1 MCDFIVF
8 ALNQKYLIW
17 WGTEIVFVQEPRLRT
32 ILNFSFRRRHSF
44 IIRVPGPWCWGSP
57 GQLLVDNVNYP
68 PEIFRPQEQRWIFSK
83 KNLLKIRRTYEEKV
97 EIIIKLTNLN
107 FFNLYQF
114 VEFEA
119 IFWYLTKLRR
129 RGESVQ
135 RGHFDKMRLLLKY
148 LIQILGVRGQN
159 IFKLFTGV

>member
-1 MCDFIVF
+1 M
-8 ALNQKYLIW
+8 N
-17 WGTEIVFVQEPRLRT
+17 
-32 ILNFSFRRRHSF
+32 
-44 IIRVPGPWCWGSP
+44 
-57 GQLLVDNVNYP
+57 
-68 PEIFRPQEQRWIFSK
+68 IFQ

-129 RGESVQ
+129 RGESVL